1 MAFVPYPST
10 PDFAKFERDI
20 RWDYEERK
28 PQKGT
33 YVGTVKLHGTNISI
47 VYTLSN
53 RATPQFQSRNRIIT
67 PTEDNM
73 GAAEFLSKAPLRP
86 LIDEIMRIDEQ
97 EDFTEVLIAGEW
109 AGEGIQKGIALSSL
123 PRFYAIFNIRID
135 GHWVDL
141 RKYTTVHSPEHR
153 IYNIINF
160 TTYSMDIDFQTDTS
174 AIIAQME
181 KLTHAVATK
190 CPVGV
195 ELKDDLSSLMAA
207 LDVSGSKKKEPASV
221 STGEGIVWT
230 LVPEPPFDTTLYN
243 FKMKSE
249 QFLTSAKA
257 PNVGRSRELAKAR
270 DFADFNVKKKSGQ
283 SLTSA
288 KTPNVG
294 RSGQLAKAR
303 DFADFALAER
313 RYEQGVEY
321 LQEVGKDP
329 KDTKNLGE
337 FARWV
342 TNDVIKEEGWRME
355 EMSTNE
361 QDVRKVVAER
371 ARAWYLRWRREGKV

>member
-1 MAFVPYPST
+1 
-10 PDFAKFERDI
+10 
-20 RWDYEERK
+20 
-28 PQKGT
+28 
-33 YVGTVKLHGTNISI
+33 
-47 VYTLSN
+47 
-53 RATPQFQSRNRIIT
+53 
-67 PTEDNM
+67 M
-73 GAAEFLSKAPLRP
+73 GAAGFLSKAPLRP
-86 LIDEIMRIDEQ
+86 LIDEIMRIYEQ

-181 KLTHAVATK
+181 KLTNAVATK